1 MGRDLGKLGVREGE
15 PLESQCLVDL
25 SQYHHMQR
33 AAIGGED
40 VVRKMGEKSGM
51 KQLFWM
57 CSTDKLSFFP
67 LRSCVRGSSNRRQKA
82 HQKIEEA

>member
-57 CSTDKLSFFP
+57 CSTDKLFLFLPTEKLCQGFIQQETESTP
-67 LRSCVRGSSNRRQKA
+67 KN
-82 HQKIEEA
+82 